1 MTSTAE
7 RQADEITGPQY
18 GRIISFSVAAGG
30 TDTVDL
36 EDAALNPEGAS
47 HPGYWQGRYVTIQVE
62 TNDCQFALAE
72 DALDVLTPGV
82 APPAL
87 PALTTDRGAAA
98 LNDFARANDLPG
110 NSCNSRA
117 YWVAPFRSGR
127 LLLAEPCRTA
137 RDSVRTAPA
146 VAAAPSPW
154 VAT

>member
-87 PALTTDRGAAA
+87 PALTTDRGAIIKA
-98 LNDFARANDLPG
+98 G
-110 NSCNSRA
+110 
-117 YWVAPFRSGR
+117 
-127 LLLAEPCRTA
+127 
-137 RDSVRTAPA
+137 
-146 VAAAPSPW
+146 AAPEIRIPGPGSTWKFLQFASVLGCTVSIWASSPR
-154 VAT
+154 